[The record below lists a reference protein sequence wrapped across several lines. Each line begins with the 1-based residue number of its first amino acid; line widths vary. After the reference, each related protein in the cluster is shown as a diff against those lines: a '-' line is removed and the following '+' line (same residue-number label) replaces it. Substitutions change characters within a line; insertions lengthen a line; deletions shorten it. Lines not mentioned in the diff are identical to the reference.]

1 MRRWYRGRYQWMLA
15 THNRDLKPEEIE
27 KALKPPWLLLKTKG
41 RFCLSALL
49 KTTSAKSSK
58 AATSSIHAR

>member
-1 MRRWYRGRYQWMLA
+1 MLA

-27 KALKPPWLLLKTKG
+27 KALKPPWLLVKTKG